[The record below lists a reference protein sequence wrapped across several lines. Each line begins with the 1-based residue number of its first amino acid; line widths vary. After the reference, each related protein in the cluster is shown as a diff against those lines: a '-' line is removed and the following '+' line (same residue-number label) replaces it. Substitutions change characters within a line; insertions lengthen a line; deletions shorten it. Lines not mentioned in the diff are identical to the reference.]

1 MPQYAIMRFQKH
13 KNGAQGR
20 LESHHERKKEKY
32 ASNPDIDTKRS
43 SLNYHFSQP
52 VVAYRQ
58 EIDNRITSAGCKTR
72 KDSVLF
78 IDTLITA
85 SPVFFKGKKRD
96 EVKAYFERAYEF
108 ISRKVGKG
116 NIFTAVVHLDEKTP
130 HMHLCFTP
138 ITKDGRLS
146 AKEIIGNKAQ
156 LVKWQDDFFKYMV
169 KAYPDLERGEP
180 ATETHRKHI
189 PTRVFKQ
196 AIRLT
201 VKAKKIQDELSGINP
216 LNIGKKRDAV
226 LALLE
231 KFFPEMEDFETQVK
245 KYKRE
250 FERLEKEN
258 RTLVKKV
265 NDSKTGLN
273 TRMET
278 AKLQVE
284 VNELRKFYDSVP
296 DEYKRQL
303 QQSKSTQREVKS
315 L

>member
-1 MPQYAIMRFQKH
+1 MSQFAIMRFQKH

-32 ASNPDIDTKRS
+32 ASNPDIDIKRS
-43 SLNYHFSQP
+43 SLNYHLSQP
-52 VVAYRQ
+52 VAAYRK
-58 EIDNRITSAGCKTR
+58 EIDNRITTAGCKTR

-85 SPVFFKGKKRD
+85 SPAFFKGKKRD

-108 ISRKVGKG
+108 ISHKVGKS

-138 ITKDGRLS
+138 ITKDRRLS
-146 AKEIIGNKAQ
+146 AKDVIGNKAR

-180 ATETHRKHI
+180 AIETHRKHI

-196 AIRLT
+196 AVHLT
-201 VKAKKIQDELSGINP
+201 KKAKKIQDELSGINP
-216 LNIGKKRDAV
+216 FNIGKKRDTV
-226 LALLE
+226 LVLLE

-250 FERLEKEN
+250 FDRLEKEN
-258 RTLVKKV
+258 STLVKKV
-265 NDSKTGLN
+265 ESSRTGLN
-273 TRMET
+273 TRMEM

-284 VNELRKFYDSVP
+284 VNELRRFYDSVP
-296 DEYKRQL
+296 DEYKQQKQQFKAL
-303 QQSKSTQREVKS
+303 QRGVNS